1 MKEKKTFK
9 INFWQILA
17 LIFTLVGS
25 LGSLLLMFNAGR
37 NNPSVILMA
46 LFTIWVLSP
55 FAGLFVASKFS
66 KLWSGLTRTAL
77 YCLMVILTIVSLVA
91 YSGKLNSPETKNA
104 FMFLVVPFVSWL
116 LMVTVI
122 PIAALI
128 SRRQSRKLK
137 AQ

>member
-46 LFTIWVLSP
+46 LFTIWVLLHSP
-55 FAGLFVASKFS
+55 D
-66 KLWSGLTRTAL
+66 
-77 YCLMVILTIVSLVA
+77 
-91 YSGKLNSPETKNA
+91 
-104 FMFLVVPFVSWL
+104 FL
-116 LMVTVI
+116 
-122 PIAALI
+122 
-128 SRRQSRKLK
+128 
-137 AQ
+137 